1 MSRRNK
7 PKPHVVKAFEAPKR
21 EKAPVRFIQQP
32 RVFCTLNPLTGEV
45 QIELPG
51 PSGRRVVPV
60 ASLDTIRAVLTD
72 QLYRHET
79 MEPSAIGQD
88 SEPTEAQ
95 IKHWEEHGN
104 RNLNAKLHS
113 TCPFCISEAKHP
125 VHKYDSR
132 GKLIIPGVGNPELL
146 GL

>member
-1 MSRRNK
+1 MSKRNR
-7 PKPHVVKAFEAPKR
+7 PKPLARSFSEPKR
-21 EKAPVRFIQQP
+21 EKAPVRYIKQP
-32 RVFCTLNPLTGEV
+32 NVFCTLNPLTGEV

-51 PSGRRVVPV
+51 PSGRRLIPV

-79 MEPSAIGQD
+79 MEPSAIGED

-95 IKHWEEHGN
+95 VKHWEEHSR
-104 RNLNAKLHS
+104 RNLSAKLHS
-113 TCPFCISEAKHP
+113 NCPFCISEARHP
-125 VHKYDSR
+125 VHKFDSK
-132 GKLIIPGVGNPELL
+132 GKLIVPGVGNPELL